1 MREGAELDFASCQRM
16 EFRIMARMMEGHDFY
31 EGVRAALIDKDQSP
45 RWLPSRLDMVSESK
59 IERFFAPLDDN
70 EFTL

>member
-1 MREGAELDFASCQRM
+1 M
-16 EFRIMARMMEGHDFY
+16 EFRIMARMMEARDFY

-45 RWLPSRLDMVSESK
+45 RWVPSRLDMVSESE
-59 IERFFAPLDDN
+59 IERFFAPLDDH